1 MIYNNRAGD
10 GVTITPPAFNVSR
23 ETMTM
28 KENTINGV
36 KTWTPTDPSDKALLV
51 VAEGATFSNTTFP
64 SGWTSPAGKQVCQG
78 GILVDVT

>member
-28 KENTINGV
+28 SNEQLEKARELATALEGRPGAMDLVEAARLIREMCNRIEYSHE
-36 KTWTPTDPSDKALLV
+36 PSY
-51 VAEGATFSNTTFP
+51 
-64 SGWTSPAGKQVCQG
+64 
-78 GILVDVT
+78 